1 MQGSGS
7 GLDLVWL
14 RRERGGNEKH
24 LHLHLIGLIKTYAF
38 EEYVQIKVC
47 DSLQE
52 NDLIFN

>member
-47 DSLQE
+47 GSLQE